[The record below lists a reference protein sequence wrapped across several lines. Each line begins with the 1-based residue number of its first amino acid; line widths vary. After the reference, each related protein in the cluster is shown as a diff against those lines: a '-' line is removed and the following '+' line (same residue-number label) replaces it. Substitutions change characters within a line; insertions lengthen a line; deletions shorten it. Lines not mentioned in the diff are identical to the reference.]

1 MLSMRSFNH
10 LDLSGTAAVMIPVIL
25 IIFGPFLLLAA
36 FILTI
41 LAMYFLFLLVA
52 HMARRHRG
60 YRSPADILLLR
71 THELHAAS
79 LASQLEDK
87 SREVDLAHQRQVD
100 AEYVVEELRDQLRM
114 ARDLAKLSQKQADYN
129 SQRMSASNTSVQTTM
144 VD

>member
-1 MLSMRSFNH
+1 
-10 LDLSGTAAVMIPVIL
+10 MIPVIL

-36 FILTI
+36 LILTI

-52 HMARRHRG
+52 HMARRHRN
-60 YRSPADILLLR
+60 YRSPADIQLVR
-71 THELHAAS
+71 THELNAAS

-87 SREVDLAHQRQVD
+87 SREVDVAHQRQVD
-100 AEYVVEELRDQLRM
+100 AEYVVEELRDQLRL

>member
-1 MLSMRSFNH
+1 
-10 LDLSGTAAVMIPVIL
+10 MIPVIL

-36 FILTI
+36 LILTI

-52 HMARRHRG
+52 HMARRHRN
-60 YRSPADILLLR
+60 YRSPADIQLVR
-71 THELHAAS
+71 THELNAAS

-87 SREVDLAHQRQVD
+87 SREVDVAHQRQVD

>member
-1 MLSMRSFNH
+1 
-10 LDLSGTAAVMIPVIL
+10 MIPVIL

-36 FILTI
+36 LILTI

-52 HMARRHRG
+52 HMARRHRN
-60 YRSPADILLLR
+60 YRSPADIQLVR
-71 THELHAAS
+71 THELHAVS

-87 SREVDLAHQRQVD
+87 SREVDVAHQRQVD
-100 AEYVVEELRDQLRM
+100 AEYVVEELRDQLRL

>member
-1 MLSMRSFNH
+1 
-10 LDLSGTAAVMIPVIL
+10 MIPVIL

-36 FILTI
+36 LILTI
-41 LAMYFLFLLVA
+41 LARYFLCLLVA
-52 HMARRHRG
+52 HMARRHRN
-60 YRSPADILLLR
+60 YRSPADIQLVR
-71 THELHAAS
+71 THELNAAS

-87 SREVDLAHQRQVD
+87 SREVDVAHQRQVD
-100 AEYVVEELRDQLRM
+100 AEYVVEELRDQLRL